1 MKMKVILTRLDAR
14 LLRGLPEE
22 EPEFSSAFSSDMM
35 SDVLAYGQ
43 GQGLLLTG
51 LLNQQVI
58 RTAEML
64 DMRCIVFVRGKTPG
78 EEVLDLAAEKGI
90 AVACTPH
97 GMFTASGLLYQAGLT
112 GV

>member
-1 MKMKVILTRLDAR
+1 
-14 LLRGLPEE
+14 
-22 EPEFSSAFSSDMM
+22 
-35 SDVLAYGQ
+35 
-43 GQGLLLTG
+43 
-51 LLNQQVI
+51 
-58 RTAEML
+58 ML